1 MSALAQ
7 SHWPVAVLGGGIAG
21 CAAVLRLAQFGIEVA
36 WIAPETP
43 FEDKPGESLAAA
55 ALPVLEELGL
65 AALLADPAHRQSQV
79 SFTSWGSD
87 VLLERHAAAQP
98 GGLGHVIDRA
108 RFEAGLIAET
118 VSHAGITRLH
128 DHVLA
133 VNRQTKGW
141 TLSTTSGATISA
153 ERIIDATGRKSQL
166 GREHSRQ
173 KRLDR
178 LVAAYTFLTQAETD
192 IDPTPATI
200 IEAVPGGWWY
210 ATLLADRRLALNFYS
225 DPDLLPRR
233 IGQRQ
238 DLWQALVAD
247 TRYVCQWVESAGYA
261 LCGPP
266 GLASAGTVWL
276 EHAAGADWMAV
287 GDAAISFDPLSA
299 HGMTTALWT
308 GVEAAK
314 AVARAVGGD
323 EKALDDYARRLR
335 LGVDH
340 YLADRRA
347 IYARERRFTHHPFW
361 HRRLHDAEPAD
372 PTAT

>member
-1 MSALAQ
+1 MSALPR
-7 SHWPVAVLGGGIAG
+7 SHWPVAVIGGGIAG
-21 CAAVLRLAQFGIEVA
+21 CAAVLGLAQSGIEIT
-36 WIAPETP
+36 WIAPEAV

-55 ALPVLEELGL
+55 ALPLLEALGQ

-87 VLLERHAAAQP
+87 ALLERHAAAQP

-118 VSHAGITRLH
+118 LAQAGIARFH
-128 DHVLA
+128 DNVLS
-133 VNRQTKGW
+133 VHRQAKGW
-141 TLSTTSGATISA
+141 TISTASGAAISA
-153 ERIIDATGRKSQL
+153 DRIIDATGRKSLL
-166 GREHSRQ
+166 GRQHSKQ

-178 LVAAYTFLTQAETD
+178 LVAAYAFLTQAETD

-238 DLWQALVAD
+238 DLWQVLVTD
-247 TRYVCQWVESAGYA
+247 TRYIAQWVESAGYA
-261 LCGPP
+261 LTGPP

-276 EHAAGADWMAV
+276 EHAAGADWLAV

-314 AVARAVGGD
+314 AVARAVGG
-323 EKALDDYARRLR
+323 ENEALDDYARRLR

-340 YLADRRA
+340 YCGDRRA

-361 HRRLHDAEPAD
+361 QRRLHGAEPAD

>member
-1 MSALAQ
+1 MSALPQ

-36 WIAPETP
+36 WIAPQTV

-55 ALPVLEELGL
+55 ALPLLEELGL
-65 AALLADPAHRQSQV
+65 APLIVDPAHRPSQA

-87 VLLERHAAAQP
+87 ALLERHAAGQP

-108 RFEAGLIAET
+108 RFEANLIAET
-118 VSHAGITRLH
+118 TRHITINRLH
-128 DHVLA
+128 DSVLCVDRHA
-133 VNRQTKGW
+133 TGW
-141 TLSTTSGATISA
+141 SVVATSGTTISA
-153 ERIIDATGRKSQL
+153 DLIIDATGRKSLL
-166 GREHSRQ
+166 GRKESRQ
-173 KRLDR
+173 RRLDR
-178 LVAAYTFLTQAETD
+178 LVAAYAFLSQAETD

-200 IEAVPGGWWY
+200 IEAVPSGWWY

-233 IGQRQ
+233 IGQRP
-238 DLWQALVAD
+238 DLWQAFIAD
-247 TRYVCQWVESAGYA
+247 TRYIRQWVESAGYA
-261 LCGPP
+261 LSGPP

-276 EHAAGADWMAV
+276 EHAAGADWLAV

-308 GVEAAK
+308 SIEAGK
-314 AVARAVGGD
+314 AAARALGGD
-323 EKALDDYARRLR
+323 DTALEDYARRLR

-340 YLADRRA
+340 YFGERRA
-347 IYARERRFTHHPFW
+347 IYARELRFALHPFW
-361 HRRLHDAEPAD
+361 QRRLLRADPAV